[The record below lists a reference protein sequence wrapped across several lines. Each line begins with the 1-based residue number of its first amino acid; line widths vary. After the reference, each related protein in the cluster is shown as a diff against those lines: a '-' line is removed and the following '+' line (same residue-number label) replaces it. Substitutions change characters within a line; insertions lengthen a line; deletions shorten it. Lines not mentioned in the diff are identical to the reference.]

1 MDNKMKKNKAADS
14 YEEIFVE
21 IESIVEKMDSGDISL
36 EKSLELFEKGM
47 GLLKD
52 GKKKLDQAESRV
64 ETLIK
69 DSDSYISKEQKK

>member
-1 MDNKMKKNKAADS
+1 MKKNKAADS
-14 YEEIFVE
+14 YEKIFVE